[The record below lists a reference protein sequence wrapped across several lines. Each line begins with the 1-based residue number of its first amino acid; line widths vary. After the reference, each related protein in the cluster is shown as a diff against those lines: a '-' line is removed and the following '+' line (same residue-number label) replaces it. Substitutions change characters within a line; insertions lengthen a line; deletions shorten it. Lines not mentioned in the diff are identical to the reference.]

1 MIEKDDL
8 DMLDLRYKLRRECDS
23 DMKKIAEMLLDGA
36 VNDAKLNTKVNAIL
50 WGLGAVFT
58 AVISVL
64 VKLVFKV

>member
-8 DMLDLRYKLRRECDS
+8 EMLDLRYKLRKECDS
-23 DMKKIAEMLLDGA
+23 DMKKIDAMLSEGA

-64 VKLVFKV
+64 VKLVFNV